1 MSFPK
6 SNTSN
11 TPDYDID
18 LQPQDLSRRMHHLS
32 NVLNHFWKSWRNEHL
47 IKLQNAHYYRN
58 QNDTDRTEPVGD
70 VVVVHQDE
78 PRRKWCVGKTL
89 DLVIG
94 SNDCSRGV
102 VVQVRSEGGKHIKL
116 RRPVQRLYPLEIQSE
131 VSVQQ
136 ITEAS
141 SGWNPDLLNTE
152 VRTEQPVSTWSFP
165 KRTAP
170 IEADQRRKTTGWRI
184 WLNKLSTFLWIIVGL
199 LNST

>member
-78 PRRKWCVGKTL
+78 PR
-89 DLVIG
+89 
-94 SNDCSRGV
+94 SGV
-102 VVQVRSEGGKHIKL
+102 LE
-116 RRPVQRLYPLEIQSE
+116 RR
-131 VSVQQ
+131 
-136 ITEAS
+136 
-141 SGWNPDLLNTE
+141 
-152 VRTEQPVSTWSFP
+152 
-165 KRTAP
+165 
-170 IEADQRRKTTGWRI
+170 
-184 WLNKLSTFLWIIVGL
+184 
-199 LNST
+199 